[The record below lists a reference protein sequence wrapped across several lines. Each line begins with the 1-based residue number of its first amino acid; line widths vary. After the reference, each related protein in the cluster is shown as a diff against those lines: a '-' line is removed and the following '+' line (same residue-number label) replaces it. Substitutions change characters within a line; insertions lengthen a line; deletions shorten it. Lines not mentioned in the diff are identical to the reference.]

1 VHIVTKILIVFGAI
15 LCILLSAL
23 TVSLAGNTEAVRG
36 AYAAER
42 DAKLAAQG
50 ELAVE
55 RSESAKLTASAAV
68 EKEPLVRIAQESEA
82 KLRALETERNTLKAE
97 KSEAQGQV
105 DTLRNQFNELTVA
118 TQTQASLIKSLKDE
132 LDASRKASLDTAKQ
146 LAEVIERLN
155 ESERLRGVLD
165 QTARSLREQ
174 LEETKLATAAS
185 GAAGGAGAGAG
196 ALGAQGRS
204 VELAGPRVSGRIVRT
219 FKSPSGEDMA
229 AVNIGSGA
237 GLKVNTKLNI
247 VRDGFVASLVIT
259 AVDVSESIGRV
270 EKLGRDVEARADDL
284 VLSRL
289 D

>member
-42 DAKLAAQG
+42 DAKIAAQA

-55 RSESAKLTASAAV
+55 RSESAKLTAAAAV
-68 EKEPLVRIAQESEA
+68 EKEPLVRVAQEAEA

-105 DTLRNQFNELTVA
+105 DTLRNQFNELTVT
-118 TQTQASLIKSLKDE
+118 TQTQASLVKSLKDE

-174 LEETKLATAAS
+174 LEETKLAS
-185 GAAGGAGAGAG
+185 AAGGAAAGAP
-196 ALGAQGRS
+196 ASSSVARA
-204 VELAGPRVSGRIVRT
+204 VELAGARVSGRIVRT
-219 FKSPSGEDMA
+219 FKSPAGEEMA
-229 AVNIGSGA
+229 SVNIGSGT

-259 AVDVSESIGRV
+259 AVDVSESVGRI
-270 EKLGRDVEARADDL
+270 EKLGREVEVRADDL

>member
-1 VHIVTKILIVFGAI
+1 MHIVTKILIVFGAI

-118 TQTQASLIKSLKDE
+118 TQTQAALIKSLKDE

-185 GAAGGAGAGAG
+185 GAAGGAGAG

>member
-185 GAAGGAGAGAG
+185 GAAGGAGAGA
-196 ALGAQGRS
+196 LGAQGRS

>member
-1 VHIVTKILIVFGAI
+1 MHIVTKILIVFGAI

-185 GAAGGAGAGAG
+185 GAAGGAGAGA
-196 ALGAQGRS
+196 LGAQGRS

>member
-1 VHIVTKILIVFGAI
+1 MHIVTKILIVFGAI

-174 LEETKLATAAS
+174 LEETKLATVAS
-185 GAAGGAGAGAG
+185 GAAGGAGAG